1 MMLAVTTFSIR
12 PGGTPKVKNKLAET
26 LQSPPLA
33 TAAPVTLATEIGEVN
48 TLICIFACADI
59 GADLQALKAWIDP
72 IYSSEVAGLL
82 RSVTVDLFSAEADL
96 ARLQAMV
103 VPGVAAVLLQEFT
116 AFNGLSKPDQ
126 LRLTSH
132 TGRHGL
138 DWLLTPV
145 GALDDAVAL
154 SLEAMDGTPGELLRS
169 RMLLPVR

>member
-12 PGGTPKVKNKLAET
+12 PGGTPKVKGKLAEA

-48 TLICIFACADI
+48 TLTCLFACADI
-59 GADLQALKAWIDP
+59 SEDLQALKAWIDP
-72 IYSSEVAGLL
+72 IYSSEIAGLL
-82 RSVTVDLFSAEADL
+82 RSVTVDLFSAEADS

-103 VPGVAAVLLQEFT
+103 APGVAAVLLQEYT
-116 AFNGLSKPDQ
+116 AFNGPSRPEQ

-132 TGRHGL
+132 TGRHGM
-138 DWLLTPV
+138 DWILTPV
-145 GALDDAVAL
+145 ATPDDALAL
-154 SLEAMDGTPGELLRS
+154 SLQATNSAPGELLRS